1 MIMEPVMGEGN
12 PGIQLN
18 KSFYDI
24 SRELTRQYDS
34 HLIIDSVQAGLRT
47 HGYLSMTDYI
57 HLRHSDPPDFEI
69 FSKAISSG
77 QYPLSVVAMRDEIS
91 SKFKPGIYGNTMTS
105 NPKALEMGLE
115 SLKRIDNNVISNIH
129 TQGERFKE
137 MLHRIKDK
145 YPEISTHVTGSGLLI
160 ALHINKKYPVVDE
173 NGLEYLCRYNG
184 LNVIHGGDNALRF
197 TPHFLITNDEI
208 TLIEE
213 LLDFTFDSFSKK

>member
-1 MIMEPVMGEGN
+1 
-12 PGIQLN
+12 
-18 KSFYDI
+18 
-24 SRELTRQYDS
+24 
-34 HLIIDSVQAGLRT
+34 
-47 HGYLSMTDYI
+47 
-57 HLRHSDPPDFEI
+57 
-69 FSKAISSG
+69 
-77 QYPLSVVAMRDEIS
+77 
-91 SKFKPGIYGNTMTS
+91 MTS

-115 SLKRIDNNVISNIH
+115 SLKRIDNNVISNIY

-145 YPEISTHVTGSGLLI
+145 YPKISTHVTGSGLLI